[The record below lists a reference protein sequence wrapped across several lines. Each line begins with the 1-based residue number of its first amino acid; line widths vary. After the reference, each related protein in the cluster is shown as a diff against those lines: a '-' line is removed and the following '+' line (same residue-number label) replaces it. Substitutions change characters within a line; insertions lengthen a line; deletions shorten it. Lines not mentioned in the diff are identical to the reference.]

1 MGRVFSRSKSIVEV
15 ENSVELPARSA
26 RKPGVGLVPV
36 EEDGLLQTVEI
47 RRAIGASLNVLFDL
61 PVRRSAELIVKPLL
75 DVFCH
80 ITACGRMS
88 VKTMHGV
95 G

>member
-1 MGRVFSRSKSIVEV
+1 VKV

-26 RKPGVGLVPV
+26 RKPRIRLVPV
-36 EEDGLLQTVEI
+36 EEDGFLQTVEI
-47 RRAIGASLNVLFDL
+47 RRAIGASLQVLLDL
-61 PVRRSAELIVKPLL
+61 PVRRPAELIVKPLL

-80 ITACGRMS
+80 ITAGGSMS
-88 VKTMHGV
+88 VKRMHGV

>member
-1 MGRVFSRSKSIVEV
+1 
-15 ENSVELPARSA
+15 
-26 RKPGVGLVPV
+26 
-36 EEDGLLQTVEI
+36 
-47 RRAIGASLNVLFDL
+47 VLFDL